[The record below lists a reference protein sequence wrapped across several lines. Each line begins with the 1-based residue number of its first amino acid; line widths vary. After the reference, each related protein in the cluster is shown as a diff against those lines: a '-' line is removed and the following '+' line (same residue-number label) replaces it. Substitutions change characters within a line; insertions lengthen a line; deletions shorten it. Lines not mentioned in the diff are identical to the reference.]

1 MKKYI
6 DKIHVIFTIICLV
19 LILIGVVRLIFM
31 YNNLPSQVG
40 VHFAADGSFDVI
52 VSKSKLLYIGYPYIV
67 SLVIVLLFDLFIHI
81 SNKIRLGLKINKK
94 GEYIVKSGFK
104 LFVDIFKFSWVFFLS
119 VIWSDCVIRQH
130 YLNTNIPVIIMLI
143 QFIIIIVFIIFVIVI
158 RNKYSLKNG

>member
-1 MKKYI
+1 MIKYS
-6 DKIHVIFTIICLV
+6 DKIHKISTIISLV
-19 LILIGVVRLIFM
+19 LIIIGVIRTLFV
-31 YNNLPSQVG
+31 YKYLPDNIG

-52 VSKSKLLYIGYPYIV
+52 VNKSKLLYIGYPYIV

-94 GEYIVKSGFK
+94 GEDIVKSGFK

-119 VIWSDCVIRQH
+119 VIWSDCVIRQY

-143 QFIIIIVFIIFVIVI
+143 QFINIIIFIIFIIVI
-158 RNKYSLKNG
+158 RNKYSLKKG

>member
-1 MKKYI
+1 MIKYS
-6 DKIHVIFTIICLV
+6 DKMHKISTIISLV
-19 LILIGVVRLIFM
+19 LILIGVIRTLFV
-31 YNNLPSQVG
+31 YKYLPDNIG

-52 VSKSKLLYIGYPYIV
+52 VNKSKLLYIGYPYIV

-94 GEYIVKSGFK
+94 GEDIVKSGFK

-119 VIWSDCVIRQH
+119 VIWSDCVIRQY

-158 RNKYSLKNG
+158 RNKYSLKKG